1 MGIKSYNDM
10 VTEFES
16 KRIMNVKANFK
27 VIEDELSKID
37 TNKNKILHLKIK
49 KYEYEFKIMS
59 KENTLSAKLT
69 HNLISEFLKIFATI
83 AGILLINSKLKPI
96 FENKDIG
103 TSIYMVL
110 FATLIAFIFYI
121 VVKSIFQFF
130 GTYYINRIEEDKT
143 IIKLI
148 DLRID
153 ELEKENDIC
162 LNNL

>member
-1 MGIKSYNDM
+1 MIKKYNNK
-10 VTEFES
+10 VKES
-16 KRIMNVKANFK
+16 EDKRIENIKADFK
-27 VIEDELSKID
+27 VMEDELSKID
-37 TNKNKILHLKIK
+37 TNKNRILHLKIK

-110 FATLIAFIFYI
+110 SATLITFIFYI

-130 GTYYINRIEEDKT
+130 DTYYINRIEEDKT

>member
-1 MGIKSYNDM
+1 MIKWYNNL
-10 VTEFES
+10 VTTFES
-16 KRIMNVKANFK
+16 KRIINIKAKFK
-27 VIEDELSKID
+27 VIEDGLRGI
-37 TNKNKILHLKIK
+37 NKNENKIIHLKIK
-49 KYEYEFKIMS
+49 KCEYEFKIMS

-69 HNLISEFLKIFATI
+69 NSLISEFLKILATI
-83 AGILLINSKLKPI
+83 GGIFLINSKLKPI

-121 VVKSIFQFF
+121 VVKGIFQFF
-130 GTYYINRIEEDKT
+130 DTYYVNRIEEDKT

-148 DLRID
+148 DLKIE
-153 ELEKENDIC
+153 ELEKENNIY